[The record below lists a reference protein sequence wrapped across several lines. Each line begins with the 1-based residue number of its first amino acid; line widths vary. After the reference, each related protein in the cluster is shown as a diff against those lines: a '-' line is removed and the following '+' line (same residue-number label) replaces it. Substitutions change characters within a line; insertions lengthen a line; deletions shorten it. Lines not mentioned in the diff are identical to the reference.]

1 MAAKAR
7 KWLKN
12 IVQTALLVFLV
23 SLVADWWRKPVQP
36 LESAGEPLYLLDGSR
51 VSLNSFS
58 DGRTAVVY
66 FWGSWCDICRHTSPV
81 IKRLQQ
87 AGIPVLSIALQS
99 GSDEE
104 VRAYMDK
111 QGLDF
116 DTAND
121 ADGALSSRWKIAA
134 TPTVVLVKNGKMI
147 HSTTGLS
154 SYWGLRGRLWL
165 ADRMY

>member
-1 MAAKAR
+1 M
-7 KWLKN
+7 
-12 IVQTALLVFLV
+12 
-23 SLVADWWRKPVQP
+23 
-36 LESAGEPLYLLDGSR
+36 
-51 VSLNSFS
+51 
-58 DGRTAVVY
+58 
-66 FWGSWCDICRHTSPV
+66 
-81 IKRLQQ
+81 
-87 AGIPVLSIALQS
+87 SIALQS